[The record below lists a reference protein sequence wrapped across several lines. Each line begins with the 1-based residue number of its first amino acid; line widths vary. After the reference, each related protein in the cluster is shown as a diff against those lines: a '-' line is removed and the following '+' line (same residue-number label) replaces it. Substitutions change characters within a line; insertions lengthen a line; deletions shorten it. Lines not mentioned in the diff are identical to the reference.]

1 MWLRRVGLGGAGLA
15 VALAGALA
23 IGVGAHPSVQ
33 RSVPPSDPI
42 PFDRDAL
49 AHTLSRAIAIPTVSR
64 DDAPPDAA
72 AFEALRALLAEAF
85 PQVHATLQVER
96 VAEHTLV
103 YTWPGADPSLPVG
116 VLMAHQDVVPADPA
130 GWSYPPF
137 AGTLADG
144 FVVGRGALDDK
155 NNLVAQLAALEWLV
169 ANGFHPA
176 RTVVLVAGH
185 DEEVGG
191 HGAESAAAAIVGR
204 GPVGWVLDEGGPLLH
219 RAMGG
224 LAAPA
229 ALVGVAE
236 KGYATVE
243 LAVSADGGHASMPP
257 PSTAA
262 GRIAAAVARIEANP
276 MPARLEGPSAAML
289 DAFAPEVELPLR
301 VVMSN
306 RWLTG
311 PLVRRILAGKSSTNA
326 SIRTTAAV
334 TMLSGSDKE
343 NVLPRRAT
351 ARINLR
357 LLPGDTVDEALDHLR
372 RVIDDPE
379 VSVAVVGGFSSEASA
394 VSRWDGPVWDQLA
407 DTIRAAFPDAAVAPF
422 LMVGATDARR
432 FAPHCDAVFRFSPFR
447 LDPEDLQRLHGV
459 DERVSVDALPRAAG
473 FYVRWLEAAAGPG

>member
-1 MWLRRVGLGGAGLA
+1 
-15 VALAGALA
+15 
-23 IGVGAHPSVQ
+23 
-33 RSVPPSDPI
+33 
-42 PFDRDAL
+42 
-49 AHTLSRAIAIPTVSR
+49 
-64 DDAPPDAA
+64 
-72 AFEALRALLAEAF
+72 
-85 PQVHATLQVER
+85 
-96 VAEHTLV
+96 
-103 YTWPGADPSLPVG
+103 
-116 VLMAHQDVVPADPA
+116 
-130 GWSYPPF
+130 
-137 AGTLADG
+137 
-144 FVVGRGALDDK
+144 
-155 NNLVAQLAALEWLV
+155 
-169 ANGFHPA
+169 
-176 RTVVLVAGH
+176 
-185 DEEVGG
+185 
-191 HGAESAAAAIVGR
+191 
-204 GPVGWVLDEGGPLLH
+204 
-219 RAMGG
+219 
-224 LAAPA
+224 
-229 ALVGVAE
+229 
-236 KGYATVE
+236 
-243 LAVSADGGHASMPP
+243 
-257 PSTAA
+257 
-262 GRIAAAVARIEANP
+262 
-276 MPARLEGPSAAML
+276 
-289 DAFAPEVELPLR
+289 R